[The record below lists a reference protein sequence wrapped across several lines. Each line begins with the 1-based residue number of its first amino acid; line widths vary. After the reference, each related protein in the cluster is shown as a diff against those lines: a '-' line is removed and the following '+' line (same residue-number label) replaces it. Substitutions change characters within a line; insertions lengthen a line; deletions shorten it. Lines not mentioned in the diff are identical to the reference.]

1 LASSFCCDTLPAVP
15 ALLRTMNRVCLLLVT
30 LAVVACGSVPQTG
43 GQSVG
48 RITYTVSGGIAGWQR
63 VLTIESDGKAR
74 VQVVHG
80 PSPGVTD
87 RQVDGAVLKRLHDL
101 VSDPDFAALQPQY
114 LPTPGG
120 ADMQDY
126 VVSVEIDGKTIQT
139 MTRDGA
145 APPRILRDVL
155 GILNEI
161 LKAT

>member
-1 LASSFCCDTLPAVP
+1 MRPLARIALP
-15 ALLRTMNRVCLLLVT
+15 LVV
-30 LAVVACGSVPQTG
+30 AGVVACGSAPQSG
-43 GQSVG
+43 GQTVG

-63 VLTIESDGKAR
+63 VLTIESDGTAR

-80 PSPGVTD
+80 PSPGVTE
-87 RQVDGAVLKRLHDL
+87 RQVDAAVLKRLHDL
-101 VSDPDFAALQPQY
+101 VSDPGFAALQPQY

-126 VVSVEIDGKTIQT
+126 LVSVEIDGKTIQT

-145 APPRILRDVL
+145 APPQILRDVL

-161 LKAT
+161 LRAT